1 MIKVVRVAM
10 FLVLLS
16 RLNKKG
22 LISIKPILN
31 LYVVQ
36 FATLT

>member
-16 RLNKKG
+16 RLNKKK
-22 LISIKPILN
+22 LDIYKAKN
-31 LYVVQ
+31 LYMVQ
-36 FATLT
+36 FGTLT